1 MKLQQLKKICN
12 KVFDLDIAN
21 PSRKLE
27 FVKARVVYFYI
38 CRRYYP
44 SLTLATIGESVN
56 KDHATVINLLNKY
69 DMYVLDFPELL
80 EHQNMIISLIGV
92 YSKNEL
98 DMINEIK
105 SLKETIIDLQ
115 IELSNYRKKSNSTL
129 GKRIDN
135 LIETSQ
141 NREIIIER
149 LEAFLKMNK

>member
-1 MKLQQLKKICN
+1 MKPKELKKICD
-12 KVFDLDIAN
+12 KVFNLDIAN

-27 FVKARVVYFYI
+27 YVKARVVYFYI

-44 SLTLATIGESVN
+44 SLTLSTIGQSVN